1 MSGLIDNNSS
11 KDILVGSP
19 NFHEIPIMDKNNSKK
34 IIVCIP
40 AFNEA
45 HIIEKVVRG
54 CLDFAAKVIVYDDG
68 STDKTSELAMNA
80 GATVIRGMSNRG
92 YGVAIRTLFQI
103 AKQENAE
110 IMITLDGDG
119 QHDPGQIHELIEPLM
134 EGVDI
139 VIGSRFLTHQD
150 SERVPKY
157 RSFGIKTITRLT
169 QVASYKNITDAQS
182 GLRAYGRRAIYEI
195 NLYEQG
201 MGVSTEI
208 LLRAKEK
215 GLLIKEVPVSIKYDL
230 KNSSTHNPVSHGVG
244 VLYSVM
250 QFISLRHP
258 LAFYSLPGIA
268 LLIIAA
274 FYMNNAMELYSA
286 TKYISTNL
294 ILVSVGTAVVGV
306 VLFATGVILYT
317 LTALLRGRIK
327 EI

>member
-1 MSGLIDNNSS
+1 LSRIIDN
-11 KDILVGSP
+11 KIL
-19 NFHEIPIMDKNNSKK
+19 
-34 IIVCIP
+34 VCIP
-40 AFNEA
+40 AYNEA
-45 HIIEKVVRG
+45 KNIAQIVTRCLEYATKVVV
-54 CLDFAAKVIVYDDG
+54 FDDG
-68 STDKTSELAMNA
+68 STDNTDEIAMNA
-80 GATVIRGMSNRG
+80 GASVVRGLKNRG
-92 YGVAIRTLFQI
+92 YGVAIRSLFQI
-103 AKQENAE
+103 AKEELADV
-110 IMITLDGDG
+110 MITLDSDG
-119 QHDPGQIHELIEPLM
+119 QHDPAQIVKMLESIRE

-139 VIGSRFLTHQD
+139 VIGSRFLTRED

-182 GLRAYGRRAIYEI
+182 GFRAYNKNAITKI

-208 LLRAKEK
+208 LMRAKEK
-215 GLLIKEVPVSIKYDL
+215 DLLIKEVPITIKYEVED
-230 KNSSTHNPVSHGVG
+230 SSTHNPLSHGMG
-244 VLYSVM
+244 VVYTVM

-258 LAFYSLPGIA
+258 LAFYSLPGIVM
-268 LLIIAA
+268 LIVAA

-286 TKYISTNL
+286 TKYISTNM

>member
-1 MSGLIDNNSS
+1 MD
-11 KDILVGSP
+11 SP
-19 NFHEIPIMDKNNSKK
+19 NFHEIPTKDRNNAKK
-34 IIVCIP
+34 ILVCIP
-40 AFNEA
+40 AYNEA

-92 YGVAIRTLFQI
+92 YGVAIRTLFQM
-103 AKQENAE
+103 AKQENAD

-119 QHDPGQIHELIEPLM
+119 QHDPGQIHELIEPIM

-182 GLRAYGRRAIYEI
+182 GLRAYGRRAIYDI

-215 GLLIKEVPVSIKYDL
+215 GLLIKEVPASIKYDL
-230 KNSSTHNPVSHGVG
+230 KNSSTHNPFSHGIG

-268 LLIIAA
+268 LLIVAA

-286 TKYISTNL
+286 TKYISTNM
-294 ILVSVGTAVVGV
+294 ILVSVGTAVVGI

>member
-1 MSGLIDNNSS
+1 MIDN
-11 KDILVGSP
+11 KI
-19 NFHEIPIMDKNNSKK
+19 SKK
-34 IIVCIP
+34 ILVCIP
-40 AFNEA
+40 AYNEA
-45 HIIEKVVRG
+45 RNIAQIVTK
-54 CLDFAAKVIVYDDG
+54 CLNYATKVIVYDDG
-68 STDKTSELAMNA
+68 STDSTQEIAKQA
-80 GATVIRGMSNRG
+80 GASVIRGVKNKG
-92 YGVAIRTLFQI
+92 YGVAIRSLFQI
-103 AKQENAE
+103 AKEENAD
-110 IMITLDGDG
+110 IMLTLDADG
-119 QHDPGQIHELIEPLM
+119 QHDPRQINNMLEPISE

-139 VIGSRFLTHQD
+139 VLGSRFLTRED
-150 SERVPKY
+150 SDRVPRY

-182 GLRAYGRRAIYEI
+182 GFRAYSKNAITEI

-208 LLRAKEK
+208 LMRAKEK
-215 GLLIKEVPVSIKYDL
+215 GLLIKEVPITIKYDV
-230 KNSSTHNPVSHGVG
+230 KNSSTHNPLSHGMG
-244 VLYSVM
+244 VVYTVM

-268 LLIIAA
+268 LLIVAA
-274 FYMNNAMELYSA
+274 FYMNNAMELYS
-286 TKYISTNL
+286 TIRYISTNM